1 MKIAFYLMSKKGF
14 KVLEALINNNYQ
26 SAISAIIVGRDNHI
40 ENDFANE
47 IIAVCNQNN
56 ILYFERNEKPVINSD
71 YSIAVSWRWLI
82 HENSSTI
89 IVLHDSLLPK
99 YRGHASLVNML
110 INKEKEIGV
119 SAIFA
124 SKEYDSGDIISQ
136 SSSPIHYPIKISTA
150 IDLVIENY
158 IAVVLDIVNT
168 LLSGKPLIAKKQD
181 DALASYSLW
190 RDEEDYLINWNKDSN
205 DILNFI
211 NAVSSP
217 YKGAATYLNGLKKI
231 RILDA
236 AIEKDIQIE
245 NRDIGKVIFTR
256 DKYPVIV
263 CGSGLLRLIQ
273 VMDDTTHEDALPFK
287 TFRIRLTNYI
297 KS

>member
-1 MKIAFYLMSKKGF
+1 MSKKGF

-26 SAISAIIVGRDNHI
+26 SAISAVIVGRDNNI
-40 ENDFANE
+40 DYNFANE
-47 IIAVCNQNN
+47 IIAICKQNN
-56 ILYFERNEKPVINSD
+56 ILYFERNERPTINSD
-71 YSIAVSWRWLI
+71 YSIAISWRWLI
-82 HENSSTI
+82 HENSLKI

-136 SSSPIHYPIKISTA
+136 SSIPINYPIKISTA

-158 IAVVLDIVNT
+158 IALVLEIFIT
-168 LLSGKPLIAKKQD
+168 LLSGKTLTSIAQEE
-181 DALASYSLW
+181 ALASYSLW
-190 RDEEDYLINWNKDSN
+190 RDEDDYLINWKNDSN

-217 YKGAATYLNGLKKI
+217 YKGAATYINGLQKI

-236 AIEKDIQIE
+236 AIETDVQIE

-263 CGSGLLRLIQ
+263 CGSGLLKLNR
-273 VMDDTTHEDALPFK
+273 VVDDTTHEDALPFK
-287 TFRIRLTNYI
+287 SFRLRLTNYV
-297 KS
+297 KN

>member
-1 MKIAFYLMSKKGF
+1 MSKKGF

-26 SAISAIIVGRDNHI
+26 SAISAIIVGRDTNI
-40 ENDFANE
+40 DNDFANE
-47 IIAVCNQNN
+47 IIAVSNQNN
-56 ILYFERNEKPVINSD
+56 IRCFERNEKAAIDSD
-71 YSIAVSWRWLI
+71 YSIAISWRWLI
-82 HENSSTI
+82 YENSSKI

-124 SKEYDSGDIISQ
+124 SKEYDTGDIISQ
-136 SSSPIHYPIKISTA
+136 SSTPINYPIKISTA

-158 IAVVLDIVNT
+158 IALVLEIVNT
-168 LLSGKPLIAKKQD
+168 LLSGKTLIAIKQEE
-181 DALASYSLW
+181 ALATYSLW
-190 RDEEDYLINWNKDSN
+190 RDEEDYLINWKNNSN

-217 YKGAATYLNGLKKI
+217 YKGAATYINGLQKI

-236 AIEKDIQIE
+236 AIEKDVQIE

-263 CGSGLLRLIQ
+263 CGSGLLKLIQ
-273 VMDDTTHEDALPFK
+273 VVDDSTHEDALPFIS
-287 TFRIRLTNYI
+287 FRIRLTNYI
-297 KS
+297 KR